1 MSFLWGRVY
10 FNRRLSTGEIVFIYH
25 HGDLQKAMDGE
36 LSKGGLKD
44 ISDAVAPHRHKEVK
58 HLIERFELE
67 EEAETEIEL
76 DGNTSDKVYEILKY
90 VEVELR
96 REIIHHLINKEV
108 PLRKDT
114 LEKLKDGLRG
124 SDLELNQDKGGNY
137 ELVQTVSGPAQQDKE
152 QYRSYIEKHAPIR
165 TVAFLKRARKELA
178 QGRNAEALWYGRN
191 ALEKMTYGNWHYKQ
205 GLDELAKKGIGL
217 IDREQNHNDGN
228 TYDFEMLE
236 NPYNYCSTIGAH
248 PDDVGSAT
256 GLQAKSGL
264 VQVEQAIYFVLKKG
278 EEADEKGINLDR
290 WNFSRMY

>member
-1 MSFLWGRVY
+1 M
-10 FNRRLSTGEIVFIYH
+10 
-25 HGDLQKAMDGE
+25 QKDMDSE

-90 VEVELR
+90 VEVEVR
-96 REIIHHLINKEV
+96 REIIQYLINKEA

-114 LEKLKDGLRG
+114 LEKLEDGLRG
-124 SDLELNQDKGGNY
+124 SDIELDHDDDGNY
-137 ELVQTVSGPAQQDKE
+137 ELIQTVSGPAQQEKE
-152 QYRSYIEKHAPIR
+152 QHRSYIEQHAPIR
-165 TVAFLKRARKELA
+165 TVAFLERARKELA

-191 ALEKMTYGNWHYKQ
+191 ALEKMTYEGWHYKD
-205 GLDELAKKGIGL
+205 GLDELAKKRIGL

-228 TYDFEMLE
+228 TYDFEMLV

-248 PDDVGSAT
+248 PDNVGSAT
-256 GLQAKSGL
+256 GLQAKTGL
-264 VQVEQAIYFVLKKG
+264 VQVEQAIYFVLEKG
-278 EEADEKGINLDR
+278 EEADEKSINLDR
-290 WNFSRMY
+290 WNFSRLY